1 MGRTIPSWRMV
12 VEAELE
18 KFSKFR
24 NSLPSEDRIVF
35 EDLLNQCKLYA
46 SAASTLASPV
56 KEVPMIISMLFAQH
70 KKILELEERLKAG
83 EKNTFTQHSDE
94 PQTSLTLASSNRQ
107 TST

>member
-24 NSLPSEDRIVF
+24 NSLSSEDRIVF

-70 KKILELEERLKAG
+70 KKILELEERMKAG
-83 EKNTFTQHSDE
+83 EKNTFTQHSQE
-94 PQTSLTLASSNRQ
+94 PQTSLTLDSSKQQ